1 MKLHALMEEFSGR
14 CFVNVTEAKITEDG
28 FDFVYDSGTYDSLIH
43 DFIEHINKEKLVDI
57 DIEDFLV
64 GIENGKL
71 TIHFYDLYYYRPWK
85 KKPKVE
91 QKDEEKDDFPS
102 PLPF

>member
-57 DIEDFLV
+57 DIEDFVQVYSV
-64 GIENGKL
+64 GCWHRKRQVHYPFL
-71 TIHFYDLYYYRPWK
+71 RP
-85 KKPKVE
+85 
-91 QKDEEKDDFPS
+91 
-102 PLPF
+102 LLL